1 MKKSY
6 IYKITSPSGK
16 IYIGQTIDLI
26 RRKSKYK
33 RLDCK
38 QQPKVFNSIV
48 KYTWEL
54 HIFEVIE
61 EISDTDKSS
70 LNEREQYWISYYDSM
85 NNGLN
90 CTGGGDSKIISSE
103 TIEKIR
109 NSKLG
114 KPSPN
119 KGKSMSD
126 EQKEKIRKSMMNN
139 RNNRYFDK
147 DILQSEKVRPVGT

>member
-1 MKKSY
+1 MKKSF

-16 IYIGQTIDLI
+16 VYVGQTTDLP
-26 RRKSKYK
+26 RRKSRYR

-61 EISDTDKSS
+61 ELIDSDKIS

-109 NSKLG
+109 LSKLG

-119 KGKSMSD
+119 KGRSMSD
-126 EQKEKIRKSMMNN
+126 EQKEKIRISMMGNK
-139 RNNRYFDK
+139 NNRYFDK

>member
-1 MKKSY
+1 MKNGY

-16 IYIGQTIDLI
+16 VYIGQTRDIS

-38 QQPKVFNSIV
+38 QQPKIFNSIE
-48 KYTWEL
+48 KYSWEL
-54 HIFEVIE
+54 HKFEVVE
-61 EISDTDKSS
+61 EVESS
-70 LNEREQYWISYYDSM
+70 FLNEREKYWIEYFDSLE
-85 NNGLN
+85 NGLN
-90 CTGGGDSKIISSE
+90 CTGGGDSKKISPE

-109 NSKLG
+109 QSKLG

-126 EQKEKIRKSMMNN
+126 EQKKKISKSMIGNKNN
-139 RNNRYFDK
+139 RFNKKDLEVKQNNLIF
-147 DILQSEKVRPVGT
+147 V